1 VKRFKQVDDN
11 KVAYAKY
18 AVNISQCPQCVN
30 DQKMLGLIDGKE
42 EGKME
47 PINEK
52 VNLFKIG
59 PTSKVKILQ
68 VSNCGNCIEGNKK
81 VNVTFWRAFLEQQ
94 KGGKPKW
101 QKRK

>member
-42 EGKME
+42 EGKMN
-47 PINEK
+47 P
-52 VNLFKIG
+52 
-59 PTSKVKILQ
+59 
-68 VSNCGNCIEGNKK
+68 
-81 VNVTFWRAFLEQQ
+81 
-94 KGGKPKW
+94 
-101 QKRK
+101 